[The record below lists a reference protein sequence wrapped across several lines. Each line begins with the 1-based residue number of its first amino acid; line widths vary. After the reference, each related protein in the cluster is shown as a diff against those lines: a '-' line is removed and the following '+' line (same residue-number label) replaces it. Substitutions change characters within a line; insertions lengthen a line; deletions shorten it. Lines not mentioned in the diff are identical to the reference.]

1 LENTFRL
8 LQPVALPHRLGGA
21 MVSRYCFEN
30 KSAMLEETTTA
41 ASPDIALR
49 KFKALSEAF
58 GGVVYELYHP
68 GGRLHWSDQCWRMLG
83 ISREQMG
90 DDVKDWLEHVHSQDR
105 AKVLQEMHRVLR
117 SGQPTHIEYRVCHR
131 NGHYLWVRDCSYV
144 CCREDDGACHI
155 VGYLQDIND
164 SKQRQK
170 DLELSRRAID
180 SSINAIAFTDFEGRL
195 AYVNRSFAR
204 MVGIEKPSDIIGSQV
219 GTFWKNPKKARVVM
233 RSLQTLGE
241 WSGQVAAVRPDGQSA
256 YFDVSAH
263 VVEDSS
269 GESLC
274 YMASFVDVTEQ
285 KQAEMEVKESEEKYR
300 LLFSSC
306 SDAIV
311 LFEAGSFRIVDVNAA
326 ALEIYGYTRD
336 EFLALDI
343 LDLSE
348 EPEQSRLRM
357 QQIISGALRHFPLI
371 GHRRK
376 DGSVFEV
383 EVSVGSFTWKN
394 QRMFAAFFRDISE
407 RKRIEQLKDD
417 MLSAVSHEMRTPLT
431 AILGFTDYLMKSDD
445 SPEKQKG
452 YLDIIQQQSERL
464 KELVDNHLNLQRLR
478 AGYGVGA
485 IHPVEILPLL
495 HGVSNMFSSSR
506 GRERIRIQCSDDL
519 PPIKGDENQLY
530 RALHNLLSNAIKYS
544 LEDQEILLG
553 ARRDGDTVILF
564 VKDEGVGIPIE
575 HQTTIFERYFRVPSE
590 HHNMHGTGLGLSLV
604 QEIVKAHN
612 GRIWLDSAPG
622 QGSCFYLKL
631 PLFGSAGS

>member
-1 LENTFRL
+1 L

-30 KSAMLEETTTA
+30 KSAMLEGTISA
-41 ASPDIALR
+41 ASPDLALR

-68 GGRLHWSDQCWRMLG
+68 GGHLHWSDQCWRMLG
-83 ISREQMG
+83 FSREEMG
-90 DDVKDWLEHVHSQDR
+90 DDIKSWLEHVHSQDR

-117 SGQPTHIEYRVCHR
+117 SAQPMHIEYRVCHR

-144 CCREDDGACHI
+144 CCREDGGACHI

-164 SKQRQK
+164 SKQWQK

-180 SSINAIAFTDFEGRL
+180 SSLNAIAFTDLEGRL

-204 MVGIEKPSDIIGSQV
+204 MVGIEKSSDIIGSQV

-241 WSGQVAAVRPDGQSA
+241 WSGQVAAVRPDGQPA

-311 LFEAGSFRIVDVNAA
+311 LFEADSFRIVDVNAA

-383 EVSVGSFTWKN
+383 EVSVGSFNWKN

-445 SPEKQKG
+445 SPERQKG

-506 GRERIRIQCSDDL
+506 GRERIRIQCPDDL

-544 LEDQEILLG
+544 LEGQEILLG
-553 ARRDGDTVILF
+553 ARRDGDAVILF

-590 HHNMHGTGLGLSLV
+590 HHNMRGTGLGLSLV

-631 PLFGSAGS
+631 PLFGSTGS